1 VTDDVRAVLAAKRTE
16 IEAELAQLQAPAD
29 DAGGISFGKRVG
41 DGTSIAVER
50 ITQVDASD
58 RLQAMLADVVRARL
72 GPGARAE
79 DLVLQAAGQRRHP
92 RPNPPG
98 KLLKGFRHQPVA
110 PAETAKPEVASPEQ
124 V

>member
-58 RLQAMLADVVRARL
+58 RLQAMLADVVRALAKLDDGSYGACDGCGDAIPEGRL
-72 GPGARAE
+72 EARPWSVRCLACSTP
-79 DLVLQAAGQRRHP
+79 P
-92 RPNPPG
+92 R
-98 KLLKGFRHQPVA
+98 
-110 PAETAKPEVASPEQ
+110 
-124 V
+124 